1 VIMLRLESLTSP
13 CYICHIEG
21 RAFADDRDFSSPGNP
36 LVRNDVVQRLA
47 AGHFLGVPQC
57 RECPKILPKTHWAVL
72 LIVDHVS

>member
-1 VIMLRLESLTSP
+1 MIMLRLSHSHLHVIFVTLKDELLRMIVT
-13 CYICHIEG
+13 
-21 RAFADDRDFSSPGNP
+21 FLSSGNP
-36 LVRNDVVQRLA
+36 LVCNDVVQRLA